1 MWFLT
6 EFEFALLC
14 RVEFIQADIQLYAE
28 NHTEEEPVY
37 LKKLNRYTHS
47 SVMRPR
53 MLSGHL
59 QGRLLA
65 MFSKMQAP
73 LYALDIG
80 TYTGYSA
87 LCLAEGLQKDGKL
100 YTLDNNDEL
109 MEVACRFFNDSPF
122 ADRIVPVCGD
132 ALESIHK
139 LNTEVPFW
147 DLVWM
152 DADKAEYCKYYELLI
167 RHLKPGGLMLAD
179 NVLWSGKITDARA
192 LAADKDTAALDA
204 FNKMVHRDPRVEH
217 VLLPVRDGIMVI
229 RKK

>member
-1 MWFLT
+1 M
-6 EFEFALLC
+6 
-14 RVEFIQADIQLYAE
+14 EFINPDIQRYAE
-28 NHTEEEPVY
+28 THTEDEPAW

-65 MFSKMQAP
+65 MISKMQAP
-73 LYALDIG
+73 LHVLDIG

-87 LCLAEGLQKDGKL
+87 LCLAEGLETGGKL

-109 MEVACRFFNDSPF
+109 MEVACRFFNESPYS
-122 ADRIVPVCGD
+122 DKIVPVCGD
-132 ALESIHK
+132 ALDSISR
-139 LNTEVPFW
+139 LNAEVPCW

-152 DADKAEYCKYYELLI
+152 DADKAEYSRYYELIISHI
-167 RHLKPGGLMLAD
+167 RPGGLILAD
-179 NVLWSGKITDARA
+179 NVLWSGKITDAKELSR
-192 LAADKDTAALDA
+192 DKDTAALDA
-204 FNKMVHRDPRVEH
+204 FNKMVHQDPWVEH
-217 VLLPVRDGIMVI
+217 ILLPVRDGIMMI